1 MSRCGK
7 WHHEDEKK
15 WQTFQ
20 IVQLVLFVGFSVFL
34 FLRPVDG
41 HGAVQTPEV
50 KLISFA
56 VWAAFYLGILAV
68 EWLIHLIARR
78 RR

>member
-1 MSRCGK
+1 MK
-7 WHHEDEKK
+7 TKK

-20 IVQLVLFVGFSVFL
+20 IVQLVLFVSFSVFL

-41 HGAVQTPEV
+41 HGAEQTPEV
-50 KLISFA
+50 RLISFA

-68 EWLIHLIARR
+68 ERLIYAIVRHR
-78 RR
+78 

>member
-1 MSRCGK
+1 MK
-7 WHHEDEKK
+7 TKK
-15 WQTFQ
+15 WRTFQ

-34 FLRPVDG
+34 VLRPVDG

-56 VWAAFYLGILAV
+56 VWAVFYLGILAV
-68 EWLIHLIARR
+68 EWLVYAIVRHR
-78 RR
+78 